1 MILIDSIDLIVILK
15 KCNKKYFSTLIKY
28 FIGNIYTA
36 IINFSKNI

>member
-28 FIGNIYTA
+28 FIRNIYTV
-36 IINFSKNI
+36 IIILQK